1 MEKLA
6 YGIKTDKSTLTQ
18 AATEMML
25 VGKATL
31 QTPPG
36 PWQKEMDKRRTHE
49 RRRVTHHRVGTA
61 RPNLLLL
68 KWRII
73 SSKLLL
79 LTY

>member
-49 RRRVTHHRVGTA
+49 
-61 RPNLLLL
+61 
-68 KWRII
+68 
-73 SSKLLL
+73 
-79 LTY
+79 